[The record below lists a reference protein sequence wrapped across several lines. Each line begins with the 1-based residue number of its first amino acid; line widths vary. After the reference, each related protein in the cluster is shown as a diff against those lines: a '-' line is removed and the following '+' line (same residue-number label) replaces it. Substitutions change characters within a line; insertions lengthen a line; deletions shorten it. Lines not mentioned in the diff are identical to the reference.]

1 MESNNYVYVIIREN
15 EKMFKVGSSMSFLSR
30 FRTLMNHWGEFM
42 GSEEGSFLIK
52 CDEDFFR
59 QLENMIHKILDNYWI
74 HDLEK
79 KDGSCEFFDIKAL
92 PVLNQ
97 FLEDL
102 TEYQDRFEICNLE
115 EEIDYLLSEE
125 ALIKENRGGKSAK
138 GRPAKGKKKNCKVA
152 TYLSEDEFNDLSI
165 RAEVHLGGTI
175 SSYLRQ
181 LIKKHLKELDSQEVS

>member
-1 MESNNYVYVIIREN
+1 MESNNYVYVIVHEN

-30 FRTLMNHWGEFM
+30 FSTLTNHWGGFI
-42 GSEEGSFLIK
+42 GTDGGSFLLK

-102 TEYQDRFEICNLE
+102 TEFQDLFEICEIE
-115 EEIDYLLSEE
+115 EEIDYLLNEE

-138 GRPAKGKKKNCKVA
+138 GRPVKGKKKNCKVS
-152 TYLSEDEFNDLSI
+152 TYLSEDEHYDLSV
-165 RAEVHLGGTI
+165 RAEIHLGGTI
-175 SSYLRQ
+175 SDYLRR
-181 LIKKHLKELDSQEVS
+181 LIKSHLKELDSQEDL